1 MSVPRWQGEMRM
13 KFERLKAMYDNGG
26 TVHYKGK
33 LYEVVGINELKQ
45 TAQIVEVGALFRPA
59 IEKKAEELD

>member
-1 MSVPRWQGEMRM
+1 M
-13 KFERLKAMYDNGG
+13 KFERLEALYNARA

-45 TAQIVEVGALFRPA
+45 TAQVAEVGSMFPD
-59 IEKKAEELD
+59 IEEVKVSELD

>member
-1 MSVPRWQGEMRM
+1 M
-13 KFERLKAMYDNGG
+13 KFERVKAMYDNGG

-45 TAQIVEVGALFRPA
+45 TAQIVEVGVLLRPV
-59 IEKKAEELD
+59 EEVKAGELD

>member
-1 MSVPRWQGEMRM
+1 M

>member
-1 MSVPRWQGEMRM
+1 MDF
-13 KFERLKAMYDNGG
+13 KRLKALYDNARA

-45 TAQIVEVGALFRPA
+45 TAQIVEVGVLLRPV
-59 IEKKAEELD
+59 EEVKAEELE